1 MLPPT
6 DARASVSLGEKPAPQ
21 SWREKMLGTRV
32 CFTRES
38 KKGSRLSSGWWEEK
52 SRGRTGMGQCHPFAR
67 GSPCPGELP
76 SLGPLHPQGSWLR
89 VLLEQGSRSPAE
101 LQAGPQGIKQSQG
114 KRQLNPAGP
123 WHPRLPAGLS
133 RARAWPAVSQDSP
146 GRSQHM
152 PAPGSLPSW
161 SH

>member
-38 KKGSRLSSGWWEEK
+38 KKGSRLSSGWCEEK
-52 SRGRTGMGQCHPFAR
+52 SRGRTGMGQCCPFAR

-76 SLGPLHPQGSWLR
+76 SLGLLHPQGSWLR
-89 VLLEQGSRSPAE
+89 VLLEQGSRSPA
-101 LQAGPQGIKQSQG
+101 
-114 KRQLNPAGP
+114 QL
-123 WHPRLPAGLS
+123 
-133 RARAWPAVSQDSP
+133 
-146 GRSQHM
+146 
-152 PAPGSLPSW
+152 
-161 SH
+161 